1 MGSDDGKAIMDA
13 ASGGGTAPADQ
24 DYSHEG
30 RNNPTPSSASSK
42 STTPPSASPS
52 IKLRPGPAGD
62 SVDADLPDGTRVVST
77 STTVNGQTAVTA
89 QLLDKDGH
97 VLLSAG
103 PGQTLERDPDT
114 GIVQVRTGTSD
125 HVQQFDPATGE
136 VSEALRTGSDAAEVY
151 ESLLDVLSNPQV
163 SPGESEQF
171 VDASGG
177 LHETSRQAMGSVFSN
192 YLEKQSVQ
200 SSRKPKPAPHSTA

>member
-1 MGSDDGKAIMDA
+1 MKKTIHSIFLAGLALLAVA
-13 ASGGGTAPADQ
+13 APAQTPAEHAKNLSRYEREQGGSGGVFRQ
-24 DYSHEG
+24 DPNIWVY
-30 RNNPTPSSASSK
+30 
-42 STTPPSASPS
+42 
-52 IKLRPGPAGD
+52 
-62 SVDADLPDGTRVVST
+62 TRQV
-77 STTVNGQTAVTA
+77 A
-89 QLLDKDGH
+89 
-97 VLLSAG
+97 
-103 PGQTLERDPDT
+103 RDT